1 LLNLG
6 CGIGE
11 LGARF
16 LVRGPL
22 PCGLC
27 PVSCHTPKGHDVTAD
42 DDLLA
47 EQVHYYRRRAGE
59 YDVTAY
65 GDLDAARARIT
76 RIVAALRPA
85 GNVLEIACGTGVW
98 TAALADAAATVTA
111 IDAAPEAIDIAR
123 RRVTA
128 ATVTFEVADV
138 FCWQAPTRFDTVFF
152 AFWLS
157 HVPASRFEQ
166 FWAQLRGLV
175 PDHGR
180 VLLVDE
186 HPAERGKEE
195 YAADSDEIIHRRLA
209 DGSEHRL
216 VKVFIHPGQ
225 MQTRLHQ
232 LGWQARFR
240 RDGHDWVIGEA
251 RPANR
256 SGRTRRTSKIR

>member
-1 LLNLG
+1 
-6 CGIGE
+6 
-11 LGARF
+11 
-16 LVRGPL
+16 
-22 PCGLC
+22 
-27 PVSCHTPKGHDVTAD
+27 VTAD
-42 DDLLA
+42 DGLLA
-47 EQVHYYRRRAGE
+47 EQVHYRRRAGE

-76 RIVAALRPA
+76 RIVAALRPT

-98 TAALADAAATVTA
+98 TGALADVAATVTA

-123 RRVTA
+123 RRITA
-128 ATVTFEVADV
+128 ATVRFEVADV
-138 FCWQAPTRFDTVFF
+138 FSWQAAARFDTVFF

-157 HVPASRFEQ
+157 HVPASRFEP
-166 FWAQLRGLV
+166 FWAQLRGLI

-186 HPAERGKEE
+186 HPDQRGKEE
-195 YAADSDEIIHRRLA
+195 YVAGSDEIIHRRLA

-225 MQTRLHQ
+225 LTARLHQ
-232 LGWQARFR
+232 LGWQARFG
-240 RDGHDWVIGEA
+240 RDGPDWFIGEA

-256 SGRTRRTSKIR
+256 SGRTRRTSKIH

>member
-1 LLNLG
+1 
-6 CGIGE
+6 
-11 LGARF
+11 
-16 LVRGPL
+16 
-22 PCGLC
+22 
-27 PVSCHTPKGHDVTAD
+27 VTAD

-65 GDLDAARARIT
+65 GDLDAAQARIT
-76 RIVAALRPA
+76 RIVAALRPG

-98 TAALADAAATVTA
+98 TGALADAAATVTA

-123 RRVTA
+123 RRITA
-128 ATVTFEVADV
+128 ATVRFEVTDV
-138 FCWQAPTRFDTVFF
+138 FSWQAAARFDTVFV

-166 FWAQLRGLV
+166 FWAQLRGLLAR
-175 PDHGR
+175 HGR
-180 VLLVDE
+180 VLLVEE
-186 HPAERGKEE
+186 HPDVRGKEE
-195 YAADSDEIIHRRLA
+195 YAAGSGEIIHRRLA

-225 MQTRLHQ
+225 LQARLHQ
-232 LGWQARFR
+232 LDWQAHFR
-240 RDGHDWVIGEA
+240 RDGYDWVIGEA

-256 SGRTRRTSKIR
+256 SGRTRRTSKVH